1 MLNSI
6 SLILIGVSIGIV
18 IGGMIEEVYGSE
30 EDDTELED

>member
-6 SLILIGVSIGIV
+6 CLILIGVSIGIV
-18 IGGMIEEVYGSE
+18 IGGAIEEYYGSD